1 MSIIVYL
8 LISLVVLGLIS
19 AGSSLLSRRRGHDE
33 APFIPDAS
41 DSCATCTGFNDKCE
55 QDCMLEAATKP
66 VEYFDD
72 EELDVFKG
80 RPSDSYSETEIEQFR
95 DVVYTMRP
103 EEVAAWCRSIT
114 LRGILLP
121 DELKDEII
129 ILRNGDTQL

>member
-19 AGSSLLSRRRGHDE
+19 AGSSLLLRRRGHDE

-66 VEYFDD
+66 IEYFDD
-72 EELDVFKG
+72 EELDAFKG
-80 RPSDSYSETEIEQFR
+80 RPSNQYTDEEVEQFAE
-95 DVVYTMRP
+95 VLESLRP
-103 EEVAAWCRSIT
+103 EEVAAWGRSLH
-114 LRGILLP
+114 LRGIELP
-121 DELKDEII
+121 DILKDEYVAMMK
-129 ILRNGDTQL
+129 

>member
-19 AGSSLLSRRRGHDE
+19 AGSSLLLRRRGHDE

-66 VEYFDD
+66 IEYFDD
-72 EELDVFKG
+72 EELDAFKG
-80 RPSDSYSETEIEQFR
+80 RPSNLYTDEEVEQFAE
-95 DVVYTMRP
+95 VLESLRP
-103 EEVAAWCRSIT
+103 EEVAAWGRSLH
-114 LRGILLP
+114 LRGIELP
-121 DELKDEII
+121 DILKDEYVAMMK
-129 ILRNGDTQL
+129 

>member
-41 DSCATCTGFNDKCE
+41 DSCATCTGFDDKCE

-66 VEYFDD
+66 IEYFDD
-72 EELDVFKG
+72 EELDAFKG
-80 RPSDSYSETEIEQFR
+80 RPSNQYTDEEVEQFAE
-95 DVVYTMRP
+95 VLESLRP
-103 EEVAAWCRSIT
+103 EEVTAWGRSLH
-114 LRGILLP
+114 LRGIELP
-121 DELKDEII
+121 DILKDEYVAMVK
-129 ILRNGDTQL
+129 